1 MLFLVTALGG
11 AVRKWLIS
19 SGAVSNAILGIQM
32 VLPFLM
38 FYFRPYYSVSPF
50 RKFTILYLYFF
61 YLLVHIIHPLQLTFF
76 HGLFGMLVHGGFW
89 LGVFYYFANR
99 SLFHPSMLMKWFLAI
114 ALVEMILAFT
124 QYALPASHFLNKYA
138 RDIGEIAVVGDKVRI
153 TGTFSYLSG
162 FTAYTIFYGLL
173 VWAIIRLKYPD
184 WLVGLSITMGL
195 AASFMTG
202 SRSGLVIYL
211 LFVLTAVLRE
221 YPIKRLFSVLGRL
234 IFPVLIFTA
243 AVLLY
248 KKIPLAKEVGKA
260 YDNFMQRVESN
271 RRSGEETS
279 RLYTDLYYL
288 QNARYQHPVFGVGL
302 GSTYQGANILF
313 GISRYVQEFGYVES
327 EFSRVLLEGGWIIVI
342 LKIIMGFLM
351 AFQLSFKGGM
361 RWAIWFVAAI
371 GQPIVF
377 NPHNATFLML
387 GIMLVDNIYWR
398 QQMMEQARQKA
409 LAKEREER
417 WKQKEQQAALAAS

>member
-1 MLFLVTALGG
+1 
-11 AVRKWLIS
+11 
-19 SGAVSNAILGIQM
+19 
-32 VLPFLM
+32 M
-38 FYFRPYYSVSPF
+38 FYFRPYYSDSPF
-50 RKFTILYLYFF
+50 RKFGILYLYFF
-61 YLLVHIIHPLQLTFF
+61 YLLLHIIYPLQLTFY
-76 HGLFGMLVHGGFW
+76 HGLFGMLIHGGFW
-89 LGVFYYFANR
+89 LGIFYYFANR
-99 SLFHPSMLMKWFLAI
+99 SLFDPSMLMKWFLAI
-114 ALVEMILAFT
+114 ALIEVMLAFT
-124 QYALPASHFLNKYA
+124 QYALPTNHFLNKYA
-138 RDIGEIAVVGDKVRI
+138 RDMGDIAVVGDRVRV

-162 FTAYTIFYGLL
+162 FTAYTIFYGLM
-173 VWAIIRLKYPD
+173 VWAIMRLRYPQ
-184 WLVGLSITMGL
+184 WLVGMAITFGI
-195 AASFMTG
+195 AAAFMTG

-211 LFVLTAVLRE
+211 IFVLTATLTE
-221 YPIKRLFSVLGRL
+221 YPVKRLLSVLGRL

-260 YDNFMQRVESN
+260 YDNFMQRVEAN
-271 RRSGEETS
+271 QRSGEQTA

-288 QNARYQHPVFGVGL
+288 QNARYQHPLFGVGL

-313 GISRYVQEFGYVES
+313 GTSRYVREFGYVES
-327 EFSRVLLEGGWIIVI
+327 EFSRVLLEGGWIVIV
-342 LKIIMGFLM
+342 LKIVMGFMM

-398 QQMMEQARQKA
+398 QQLVEKERLKA
-409 LAKEREER
+409 LEKERAER
-417 WKQKEQQAALAAS
+417 WKLKEQQTALAVS